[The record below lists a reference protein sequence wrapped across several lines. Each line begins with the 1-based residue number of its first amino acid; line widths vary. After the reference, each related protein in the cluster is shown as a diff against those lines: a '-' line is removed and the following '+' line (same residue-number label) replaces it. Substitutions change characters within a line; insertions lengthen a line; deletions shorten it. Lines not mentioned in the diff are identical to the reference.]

1 MDGALSI
8 ALLSLAMFGGSLLL
22 GLIPLLVRLPEAR
35 LRQVSV
41 LGAGLLCGTALAVVI
56 PEGIELLMAAP
67 PSGRLR
73 NLSLDPVTTESPA
86 GAEGRACAPSHVF
99 IGIALVTGFLL
110 MFLIDQI
117 TACITGQGQ
126 GQGEQGRGARSRTG
140 LTATLGLVIHAAVD
154 GVALGTAAGSSQVSL
169 QVIVFL
175 AVILHKAP
183 ASFGLV
189 SYLLHMGL
197 ERRQIYRHLL
207 AFSLA
212 APLLA
217 LTTFF
222 IVRQSSLE
230 LLQQTKATGVG
241 LLFSAGTFLY
251 VASVHVLPEVSGQR
265 PHPEVEG
272 RLGLGLLDSLTMV
285 LGCTLPV
292 LLSLGLHN
300 AQ

>member
-1 MDGALSI
+1 MPGTINSSI
-8 ALLSLAMFGGSLLL
+8 SVVTSRRRTTKCNFHQS
-22 GLIPLLVRLPEAR
+22 EAR

-73 NLSLDPVTTESPA
+73 NLSLGPVTAETPA
-86 GAEGRACAPSHVF
+86 GAEVGACAPSHVF

-110 MFLIDQI
+110 MFLVDQI
-117 TACITGQGQ
+117 TTCIT
-126 GQGEQGRGARSRTG
+126 GQGEQGRGARSKTG
-140 LTATLGLVIHAAVD
+140 LTATLGLIIHAAVD
-154 GVALGTAAGSSQVSL
+154 GVALGTAAGSSQISL

-217 LTTFF
+217 LATFT
-222 IVRQSSLE
+222 IVRQSNLE

-272 RLGLGLLDSLTMV
+272 GLGLGLLDSLTMV
-285 LGCTLPV
+285 LGCILPV
-292 LLSLGLHN
+292 LLSLGLHD

>member
-67 PSGRLR
+67 PS
-73 NLSLDPVTTESPA
+73 
-86 GAEGRACAPSHVF
+86 
-99 IGIALVTGFLL
+99 
-110 MFLIDQI
+110 
-117 TACITGQGQ
+117 
-126 GQGEQGRGARSRTG
+126 EQGRGARSKTG
-140 LTATLGLVIHAAVD
+140 LTATLGLIIHAAVD
-154 GVALGTAAGSSQVSL
+154 GVALGTAAGSSQISL

-217 LTTFF
+217 LATFT
-222 IVRQSSLE
+222 IVRQSNLE

-272 RLGLGLLDSLTMV
+272 GLGLGLLDSLTMV
-285 LGCTLPV
+285 LGCILPV
-292 LLSLGLHN
+292 LLSLGLHD